1 MCLENFYFHG
11 PRGRSF
17 IHALTF
23 KKRSYKFSLF
33 CDSHMG
39 IVWTSQIFLMFR
51 RLWNHLFS
59 SSQNTFPVSESRLRD
74 NKVHDYMD
82 TVVVSV
88 LWYPPLS
95 VPKRMSVPRTI
106 SDPGRP
112 DVWAPWGSHP
122 GTPLLQRSL
131 SCRSPT
137 SMCHILMRDDRRLQ
151 PLLDHYRISP
161 DEFKR
166 YSSDYLYCHE
176 NSPVLVPRL
185 IQIYW
190 GL

>member
-1 MCLENFYFHG
+1 MGPLSLHTLNGSDFLSIRSSGETVLYTKSTYLLLIVKMCLENFYFHG

-112 DVWAPWGSHP
+112 DV
-122 GTPLLQRSL
+122 
-131 SCRSPT
+131 
-137 SMCHILMRDDRRLQ
+137 
-151 PLLDHYRISP
+151 
-161 DEFKR
+161 
-166 YSSDYLYCHE
+166 
-176 NSPVLVPRL
+176 
-185 IQIYW
+185 
-190 GL
+190 